1 MPALP
6 GAPPGADPPV
16 VVSPLPPVPTKLP
29 PTALLPP
36 VATLL
41 PPVAGAPTPAL
52 PPVPTFEPPEA
63 VLFALPAAAAG
74 LLGELLLHATLA
86 TQLRT
91 ESAAF
96 ARPQV
101 KAWSRLKFFMRSLS
115 WDCKRS
121 EARALPAQGETVAEP
136 LPPNP
141 ANSSACRLRRQVVIA
156 PSLSAEREVSP
167 TRSCPNDGHTV
178 RDLALKLL

>member
-36 VATLL
+36 VPTLL
-41 PPVAGAPTPAL
+41 PPVAGVPTPAL

-63 VLFALPAAAAG
+63 GPFALPAAAAV
-74 LLGELLLHATLA
+74 LLGELLLHA

-121 EARALPAQGETVAEP
+121 EARAPPAQGETVAEP

-141 ANSSACRLRRQVVIA
+141 ANSSAF
-156 PSLSAEREVSP
+156 
-167 TRSCPNDGHTV
+167 
-178 RDLALKLL
+178 